1 MFFFSYEADPRR
13 CEVFGASSS
22 TVSERVNVSNV
33 RLVATAESVCAPD
46 RKIWS

>member
-22 TVSERVNVSNV
+22 TLSERVNVPNV
-33 RLVATAESVCAPD
+33 RLAATAASACALD
-46 RKIWS
+46 KKILS